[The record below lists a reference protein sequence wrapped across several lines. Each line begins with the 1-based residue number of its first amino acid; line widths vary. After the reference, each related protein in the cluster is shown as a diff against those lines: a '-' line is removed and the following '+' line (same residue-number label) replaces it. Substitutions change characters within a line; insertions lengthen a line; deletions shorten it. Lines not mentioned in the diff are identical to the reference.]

1 MKKILFCFQP
11 ICMVH
16 VLLLALNNLKEVN
29 MEFECHV
36 LLPLQIHLG
45 FSLYL
50 GCVVVIGPKFVSGL
64 DFKFRANRYL
74 GNKFQLLL

>member
-1 MKKILFCFQP
+1 
-11 ICMVH
+11 
-16 VLLLALNNLKEVN
+16 

-50 GCVVVIGPKFVSGL
+50 GCVVVIGPKLVSGL
-64 DFKFRANRYL
+64 DFKFRANR
-74 GNKFQLLL
+74 